1 MSSTQSTPKVLKY
14 ALRYADRGVRVFP
27 VQPNGKAPF
36 CKLIDRHGQS
46 NSWAEEAT
54 TDPEQIQ
61 SWFSDCPNANLGVAT
76 GKWEENTGL
85 LVVDID
91 VPGGYDTWDNLRE
104 SHPDSPP
111 PKTLRVVSP
120 SGGTHLYY
128 ATTPGVPIKSA
139 KDTLGDAVDTKGHGG
154 YVVAP
159 PSSVDGGEYTFDG
172 DVKGIAP
179 APIWLV
185 SAAKNTASET
195 NEERLAGGDEIEWTD
210 DQVREAMSAIGKPP
224 GYKVWYKLIAAVKDA
239 ASSDD
244 AAVRLLQQEWPE
256 KKYDYSER
264 VENAADDEITAR
276 TLSHHAT
283 ANGWTPPWEK
293 TSTPDGSTGD
303 GQVGKRPEK
312 PHPAEREDVGD
323 QHPDTPP
330 ANFRQW
336 KGDQADEGEG
346 EEDEVT
352 LEDLDIESVPELLSS
367 DIRPPEPLIT
377 YEGRSLLHEGTS
389 QLAAKP
395 KIGKTNL
402 AMNMGLAI
410 ASEGGKAL
418 GKAEVQRHGR
428 VLMLNLDGSR
438 RGSYDRFQTMT
449 ANDPGNGPER
459 FDVMHDE
466 FPKVGDGALDL
477 LRDYCTQHPD
487 TELIIVDTLQHLR
500 PTSDGRRNVYHED
513 YEFVHPIAELGRK
526 TDTSILLVH
535 HLNKL
540 QNGDELDKVSGSTGL
555 TGAVE
560 NVMILDRARG
570 ESKAE
575 LSIRPREDREED
587 FDLEFDGKVQTW
599 IVGGSGY
606 EPSSEART
614 EVWEILVESGHEMKV
629 GTIAERLG
637 KQSQTVSKTIGRMID
652 SGAPVKKVKKGVYRS
667 VSRDT

>member
-1 MSSTQSTPKVLKY
+1 M
-14 ALRYADRGVRVFP
+14 
-27 VQPNGKAPF
+27 
-36 CKLIDRHGQS
+36 ID
-46 NSWAEEAT
+46 SWKDEAT
-54 TDPEQIQ
+54 TDPEQIRT
-61 SWFSDCPNANLGVAT
+61 WFADCPNANLGVAT
-76 GKWEENTGL
+76 GQWDEPTGL

-91 VPGGYDTWDNLRE
+91 VPGGYDTWKELRGK
-104 SHPDSPP
+104 HPDNSPA
-111 PKTLRVVSP
+111 KTLTVESP
-120 SGGTHLYY
+120 SGGRHLYY
-128 ATTPGVPIKSA
+128 ATVPGVPIKSA
-139 KDTLGDAVDTKGHGG
+139 KDTLGDSVDTKGHGG

-159 PSSVDGGEYTFDG
+159 PSSTDSGAYTFDG

-179 APIWLV
+179 APTWLV
-185 SAAKNTASET
+185 SAAKKSASET
-195 NEERLAGGDEIEWTD
+195 DKEQLAGGGDFEWTD
-210 DQVREAMSAIGKPP
+210 NLVEEAMQAIGRPS
-224 GYKVWYKLIAAVKDA
+224 GYGVWYKLIAAVKDA
-239 ASSDD
+239 ASSDNT
-244 AAVRLLQQEWPE
+244 AVRLLKKHWPE
-256 KKYDYSER
+256 KKYDYTER
-264 VENAADDEITAR
+264 VNNAADDQITSR

-283 ANGWTPPWEK
+283 ANGWTPPWER
-293 TSTPDGSTGD
+293 TDAAGQPSGD
-303 GQVGKRPEK
+303 GQAGGAPKK
-312 PHPAEREDVGD
+312 PGD
-323 QHPDTPP
+323 SHPDSWYEDDPT
-330 ANFRQW
+330 
-336 KGDQADEGEG
+336 GYSD
-346 EEDEVT
+346 EEDEEDEFT
-352 LEDLDIESVPELLSS
+352 LEDFQIESVPELLNS

-377 YEGRSLLHEGTS
+377 YDGRSLLHEGTS

-449 ANDPGNGPER
+449 ANDPDGAPDR
-459 FDVMHDE
+459 FDILHDE
-466 FPKVGDGALDL
+466 FPKVGDGALGL
-477 LRDYCTQHPD
+477 LKDYCTEYPD

-535 HLNKL
+535 HLNKI

-570 ESKAE
+570 ETKAE

-587 FDLEFDGKVQTW
+587 FDLEFDGRVQTW
-599 IVGGSGY
+599 IVGDKGY
-606 EPSSEART
+606 EPGSEARA
-614 EVWEILVESGHEMKV
+614 EVWDVLVNSGHEMKV
-629 GTIAERLG
+629 GLIADHVD
-637 KQSQTVSKTIGRMID
+637 KQPQTVSKTLGRMID
-652 SGAPVKKVKKGVYRS
+652 GGAPVKKVKKGVYRA